1 MSFDATNSLGLET
14 ELDIGQYMDYIST
27 YMNFL
32 PIIKQLARA
41 YQGFEGYSSIHIRGL
56 GLLPVQFDVIA
67 TLGNQP
73 PITYKQL
80 GEKTLISKSSLTG
93 VVERMVQ
100 KGFIAILENPDDARS
115 HFLTLTVKG
124 QKIFEKAFPE
134 HLQHLEMAFQK
145 LSKKQMKEIEES
157 LKTLK
162 SIFIS

>member
-1 MSFDATNSLGLET
+1 
-14 ELDIGQYMDYIST
+14 MDYIST

-32 PIIKQLARA
+32 PTVKELARA
-41 YQGFEGYSSIHIRGL
+41 YQAFEGYSSAHIRGM

-67 TLGNQP
+67 TLANQP
-73 PITYKQL
+73 PMSFKQL

-100 KGFIAILENPDDARS
+100 KGLIANQENPDDARS
-115 HFLTLTVKG
+115 HLLKLTTKG
-124 QKIFEKAFPE
+124 QKIFEQVFPE
-134 HLQHLEMAFQK
+134 HLKHLEAAFQK
-145 LSKKQMKEIEES
+145 LSKKQMKEVEEA

>member
-1 MSFDATNSLGLET
+1 
-14 ELDIGQYMDYIST
+14 MDYYST

-32 PIIKQLARA
+32 PIVKELARA
-41 YQGFEGYSSIHIRGL
+41 YQEFEGYSSTHIRAL

-67 TLGNQP
+67 TLANQP
-73 PITYKQL
+73 PLSFKQL

-115 HFLTLTVKG
+115 HLLKLTAKG

-134 HLQHLEMAFQK
+134 HLQHLELAFKK
-145 LSKKQMKEIEES
+145 LSKNQLKEIEES

-162 SIFIS
+162 SIFTN

>member
-1 MSFDATNSLGLET
+1 M
-14 ELDIGQYMDYIST
+14 YYIST

-32 PIIKQLARA
+32 PIVKELSRA
-41 YQGFEGYSSIHIRGL
+41 YQEFEGYSSTHIRGL

-67 TLGNQP
+67 TLANQP
-73 PITYKQL
+73 PMSFKQL

-93 VVERMVQ
+93 VIERMVQ
-100 KGFIAILENPDDARS
+100 KGLIATQDNPDDARS
-115 HFLTLTVKG
+115 HLLKLSIKG
-124 QKIFEKAFPE
+124 QKIFDKVFPE
-134 HLQHLEMAFQK
+134 HLKHLEKVFQK

>member
-1 MSFDATNSLGLET
+1 
-14 ELDIGQYMDYIST
+14 MDYIST

-32 PIIKQLARA
+32 PIVKELARA
-41 YQGFEGYSSIHIRGL
+41 YQAFEGYSSAHIRGL

-67 TLGNQP
+67 TLANQP
-73 PITYKQL
+73 PMSFKQL

-100 KGFIAILENPDDARS
+100 KGLIATQENPDDARS
-115 HFLTLTVKG
+115 HLLRLTTKG
-124 QKIFEKAFPE
+124 QKIFEQVFPA
-134 HLQHLEMAFQK
+134 HLKHLEMAFQR

-157 LKTLK
+157 LKALK